1 MYSKKAALIMLL
13 LYGINRLSFYLWL
26 LISSIGQVVC
36 GSISS
41 NFVTLK
47 SKCCLGNK

>member
-1 MYSKKAALIMLL
+1 MYSKKAVLIMFL

-26 LISSIGQVVC
+26 LISSKVLC
-36 GSISS
+36 GPMSS

-47 SKCCLGNK
+47 SKCCDNK